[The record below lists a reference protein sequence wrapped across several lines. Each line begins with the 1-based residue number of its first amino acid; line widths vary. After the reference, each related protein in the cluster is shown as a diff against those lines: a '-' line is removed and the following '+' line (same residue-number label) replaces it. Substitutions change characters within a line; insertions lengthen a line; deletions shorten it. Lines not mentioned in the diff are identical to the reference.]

1 MCSRQTNDEWKKC
14 VVERWSEE
22 MILTLAEVMG
32 WNPVEDAWNF
42 SGNHWDCPATVRI
55 ISSIHL
61 SNTLQ
66 KHFSHNNDCVAMSQV
81 WTRINIIGTLPQM
94 VGPGSGLSL
103 SSPVPML
110 LLRPFLTCSGVQSP
124 RWLCC
129 FHQLAWF
136 RPENKTQTYFGPY
149 MPCLYACKIQENS
162 MKVTTFTSW
171 FTRLSMKHF
180 ASAVIFDCDSE
191 RLSHLP
197 CRRGLGLTDAVWNR
211 SQRGEKGGNAERKD
225 IIK

>member
-1 MCSRQTNDEWKKC
+1 MTFAMPVQCSHQLSYGSHLDLVRSTCWPYVFPSNEWWVKEMCGWEMNWRNDPHTCRGHGFESRWRRLKFFRQSLRLSSNC
-14 VVERWSEE
+14 
-22 MILTLAEVMG
+22 
-32 WNPVEDAWNF
+32 EDHFLN
-42 SGNHWDCPATVRI
+42 
-55 ISSIHL
+55 SSL
-61 SNTLQ
+61 
-66 KHFSHNNDCVAMSQV
+66 KHTSVKYFFHNNDCVAMSQV
-81 WTRINIIGTLPQM
+81 WTRINIGTLPQM

-110 LLRPFLTCSGVQSP
+110 LLRPFRTCSGVQSP

-136 RPENKTQTYFGPY
+136 RPENKTQTYFDPY

-180 ASAVIFDCDSE
+180 ASAVIFDCDS
-191 RLSHLP
+191 
-197 CRRGLGLTDAVWNR
+197 
-211 SQRGEKGGNAERKD
+211 
-225 IIK
+225 